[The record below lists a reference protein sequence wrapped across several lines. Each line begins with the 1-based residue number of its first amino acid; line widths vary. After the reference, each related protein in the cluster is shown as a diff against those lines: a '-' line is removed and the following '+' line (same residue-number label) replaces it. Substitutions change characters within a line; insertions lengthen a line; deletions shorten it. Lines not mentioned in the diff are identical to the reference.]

1 MLPKILAPLL
11 AVSFAALSAA
21 KPQDAISTIYQFPH
35 GSWLENLE
43 TGPANSILTTRIDT
57 PTLYQTTT
65 PRAGHSSPCHPS
77 DSTPAS
83 AKLIQTFPGATG
95 ALGIVEYKSNHFAVV
110 AGNYSLTTHES
121 ARGSYAL
128 WDVWFSGARLD
139 RVSAKKIADITE
151 AGFLNG
157 LTVLN
162 KNQDT
167 ATLLVGDS
175 WDGVVY
181 SVNPETGDYEVVLDD
196 ETLKPEEGQNLGVN
210 GIHPVVIG
218 DETFLYYT
226 NSLKETVSRVQ
237 IEPITGRAI
246 GPYTTVATGVWGDDF
261 TYDASTGDLY
271 VAGNF
276 ENVVTKVNRA
286 GHVEAVFGAE
296 TELTVAGA
304 TSTLV
309 QGEGREKTLYVATGG
324 ALAAPVN
331 GTITEGAKI
340 VAIKLE

>member
-1 MLPKILAPLL
+1 MVSKILGSLV

-21 KPQDAISTIYQFPH
+21 APENAISTIYQFPH

-57 PTLYQTTT
+57 PTLYQITT
-65 PRAGHSSPCHPS
+65 RAGSSSPCRPS
-77 DSTPAS
+77 GETTAS
-83 AKLIQTFPGATG
+83 AKLIQSFPGATG
-95 ALGIVEYKSNHFAVV
+95 ALGIVEYKTNHFAVV

-139 RVSAKKIADITE
+139 RVSAKKIADIPE

-162 KNQDT
+162 KNKHA

-181 SVNPETGDYEVVLDD
+181 SVNPETGDYDVVLAD

-210 GIHPVVIG
+210 GIHPVTIG
-218 DETFLYYT
+218 HETFLYYT

-237 IEPITGRAI
+237 IDPVTGRAI

-261 TYDASTGDLY
+261 TYDAATGDLY

-276 ENVVTKVNRA
+276 ENIVTQVNRN
-286 GHVEAVFGAE
+286 GHVEGIFGAE
-296 TELTVAGA
+296 TQLTVAGA
-304 TSTLV
+304 TSTLI
-309 QGEGREKTLYVATGG
+309 QGQGRGKTLYVATGG

-340 VAIKLE
+340 VAIKLD

>member
-1 MLPKILAPLL
+1 MVSKILGSLL

-21 KPQDAISTIYQFPH
+21 APQNAISTIYQFPH

-43 TGPANSILTTRIDT
+43 TGPGGSILTTRIDT
-57 PTLYQTTT
+57 PTLYQITT
-65 PRAGHSSPCHPS
+65 PRGGSSSPCRPS
-77 DSTPAS
+77 DNTAS
-83 AKLIQTFPGATG
+83 AKLIQSFPGATG
-95 ALGIVEYKSNHFAVV
+95 ALGVVEFKTNHFAVV

-128 WDVWFSGARLD
+128 WDVWFSGARLH
-139 RVSAKKIADITE
+139 RVSAKKIVDIPE

-162 KNQDT
+162 KNKHS

-181 SVNPETGDYEVVLDD
+181 SVNPETGDYEVALEDK
-196 ETLKPEEGQNLGVN
+196 TLKPEEGQNLGVN
-210 GIHPVVIG
+210 GIHPVAIG

-237 IEPITGRAI
+237 INPITGRAI

-261 TYDASTGDLY
+261 TYDAATGDLY

-276 ENVVTKVNRA
+276 ENVVTKVNRD
-286 GHVEAVFGAE
+286 GHVEQVFGAE

-309 QGEGREKTLYVATGG
+309 QGQGRGKTLYVATGG

-340 VAIKLE
+340 VAITL

>member
-1 MLPKILAPLL
+1 MVSKIFASLL
-11 AVSFAALSAA
+11 AISSAVSAA
-21 KPQDAISTIYQFPH
+21 AAQNAISTIFQFPH

-43 TGPANSILTTRIDT
+43 TGPLNSILTTRIDI
-57 PTLYQTTT
+57 PELYQISIPLPPASGEDT
-65 PRAGHSSPCHPS
+65 A
-77 DSTPAS
+77 AS
-83 AKLIQTFPGATG
+83 AKLIQSFPGATG
-95 ALGIVEYKSNHFAVV
+95 LLGIVEYKTNHFAVV

-128 WDVWFSGARLD
+128 WDVWFSGAHLH
-139 RVSAKKIADITE
+139 RVSAKKITDIPE

-162 KNQDT
+162 KHRRG

-181 SVNPETGDYEVVLDD
+181 GVNPETGKYAVVLED
-196 ETLKPEEGQNLGVN
+196 ETLKPVEGQNLGVN
-210 GIHPVVIG
+210 GIHPVVSG
-218 DETFLYYT
+218 HETFLYYT

-237 IEPITGRAI
+237 IDPASGRAI

-261 TYDASTGDLY
+261 TYDAATGDLY

-276 ENVVTKVNRA
+276 ENVVTRVNRD
-286 GHVEAVFGAE
+286 GRVEGVFGAI

-309 QGEGREKTLYVATGG
+309 QGEGRGKTLYVATGG

-340 VAIKLE
+340 VAIKLQ

>member
-1 MLPKILAPLL
+1 MVSKILGSLL
-11 AVSFAALSAA
+11 AVSFAALSGAA
-21 KPQDAISTIYQFPH
+21 PENAISTIYQFPH

-57 PTLYQTTT
+57 PTLYQITT
-65 PRAGHSSPCHPS
+65 RAGSSSPCRPS
-77 DSTPAS
+77 GETTAS
-83 AKLIQTFPGATG
+83 AKLIQSFPGATG
-95 ALGIVEYKSNHFAVV
+95 ALGIVEYKTNHFAVV

-139 RVSAKKIADITE
+139 RVSAKKIADIPE

-162 KNQDT
+162 KNKHT

-181 SVNPETGDYEVVLDD
+181 SVNPETGDYDVVLADG
-196 ETLKPEEGQNLGVN
+196 TLKPEEGQNLGVN

-218 DETFLYYT
+218 HETFLYYT

-237 IEPITGRAI
+237 IDPVSGRAI

-261 TYDASTGDLY
+261 TYDAATGDLY

-276 ENVVTKVNRA
+276 ENVVTQVNRD
-286 GHVEAVFGAE
+286 GHVEGIFGAE
-296 TELTVAGA
+296 TQLTVAGA
-304 TSTLV
+304 TSTLI
-309 QGEGREKTLYVATGG
+309 QGQGRGKTLYVATGG
-324 ALAAPVN
+324 ALATPVN

-340 VAIKLE
+340 VAIKLD